1 MKTTLHGM
9 QRGTKSSAPTVDIVQ
24 FAALEIGGNTYAL
37 DIMRI
42 KGIYNPLPITPV
54 PRAPAFI
61 EGVTELRGAILPVVD
76 MRKRFDAPATLPF
89 NRSVKFVL
97 VAIEKRIVALIVDG
111 VIEVMRIARGDVRA
125 APPMATGEASPYF
138 SGVLHNKGRIIMIVD
153 LDAILT
159 SSERIS
165 LAGVAPGAG

>member
-1 MKTTLHGM
+1 VKTTLHGM
-9 QRGTKSSAPTVDIVQ
+9 SRGNRSGAATADLVQ
-24 FAALEIGGNTYAL
+24 FAALEIGGQTYAL

-76 MRKRFDAPATLPF
+76 LRKRFDAPPIVNKL
-89 NRSVKFVL
+89 VKFVL
-97 VAIEKRIVALIVDG
+97 VALEGRILALIVDG
-111 VIEVMRIARGDVRA
+111 VVEVMRVARADVRA
-125 APPMATGEASPYF
+125 APAMASGESSRYF
-138 SGVLHNKGRIIMIVD
+138 SGVLHNKGRIIMVVD

-159 SSERIS
+159 SSERVS
-165 LAGVAPGAG
+165 LAGVTPAAVVP